1 VSAFADLE
9 QALGSPPPKGLA
21 KLPDDVLADLAVAV
35 RDARAE
41 QARAL
46 VASLDAGLR
55 LAPRPLRPVL
65 RKVLL
70 G

>member
-1 VSAFADLE
+1 VDGFAELE
-9 QALGSPPPKGLA
+9 EALGRRPPEGLSA
-21 KLPDDVLADLAVAV
+21 LPEDALADLAAAV
-35 RDARAE
+35 REARAE
-41 QARAL
+41 QDRAL
-46 VASLDAGLR
+46 LASLDASLR